1 MSALTGSTAT
11 AVAHWSESTRRSPAG
26 FMALMVHDVVGVR
39 RRLPVMI
46 RAGANTLIGF
56 LNEMPFPARTKVS
69 SQEPSW
75 TQAPSRLGSTALAGD
90 IAPDARARASTVA
103 RAVPAELMRCALTES
118 APEADRRAR
127 SQNQIVRD
135 A

>member
-26 FMALMVHDVVGVR
+26 FMPLMVHDVVGVR

-46 RAGANTLIGF
+46 MAGANTLIGF
-56 LNEMPFPARTKVS
+56 LNAMPFPARAKVS

-75 TQAPSRLGSTALAGD
+75 TQAPSSLGSAALAGD
-90 IAPDARARASTVA
+90 IAPDARTKASKAARALPT
-103 RAVPAELMRCALTES
+103 ELMRLPSPNLNRTASAITEPS
-118 APEADRRAR
+118 RPRRL
-127 SQNQIVRD
+127 I
-135 A
+135 

>member
-26 FMALMVHDVVGVR
+26 FMPLMVHDVVGVR
-39 RRLPVMI
+39 RRLPVMM

-56 LNEMPFPARTKVS
+56 LNAMPFPARTKVS

-75 TQAPSRLGSTALAGD
+75 AQAPSSLDSTALAGD
-90 IAPDARARASTVA
+90 IAPDASAKASTVA
-103 RAVPAELMRCALTES
+103 RTLRNDASSRTLF
-118 APEADRRAR
+118 ADEFHKC
-127 SQNQIVRD
+127 RD
-135 A
+135 QLVAGPWP